1 MLRKYF
7 SELCPGG
14 VNSCRV
20 LERVRKD
27 CGNLLHPLRCDDA
40 SYLLKKKSL
49 SRPRHKISKTIKR
62 VCLCSSL
69 WLSPE
74 VEKDSYYK

>member
-27 CGNLLHPLRCDDA
+27 CGNLLLPLRCDDA
-40 SYLLKKKSL
+40 SYLLKKKITL
-49 SRPRHKISKTIKR
+49 KTKT
-62 VCLCSSL
+62 
-69 WLSPE
+69 
-74 VEKDSYYK
+74 